1 MAVVFM
7 TDESLIKAL
16 KNGEDLAFEA
26 LIDNYGDKLLRLC
39 YLIIK
44 DLSEAEDVVQEV
56 FIQSY
61 KSVKGFKEN
70 SSIYT
75 WLYKIALN
83 KCRTKLKK
91 EKDHSPF
98 DENIEIEYDDDVEY
112 EALCNIERTRIKDI
126 VFSLAA
132 PYREVII
139 LFYYEELSLK
149 EICTIL
155 DENENTVK
163 SKLHR
168 GRNKIKQ
175 KLIEEGLAYEGR

>member
-1 MAVVFM
+1 MAMVFM
-7 TDESLIKAL
+7 TDESLVKAL
-16 KNGEDLAFEA
+16 KSGEALAFEA
-26 LIDNYGDKLLRLC
+26 LIDKYGDKLLRLC

-56 FIQSY
+56 FVQSY
-61 KSVKGFKEN
+61 KSIKGFKEN

-83 KCRTKLKK
+83 KCRTRLKK
-91 EKDHSPF
+91 EKEYSPF
-98 DENIEIEYDDDVEY
+98 DESVEIENDEDIEN
-112 EALCNIERTRIKDI
+112 EALWNMERKRIKDI
-126 VFSLAA
+126 VFSLPAV
-132 PYREVII
+132 YREII
-139 LFYYEELSLK
+139 VLYYYEEFSLK
-149 EICTIL
+149 EICSIL

-175 KLIEEGLAYEGR
+175 KLVEEGLAYEGR